1 MFLVQPFVNLVL
13 KIRIPPTK
21 EEIRRVL
28 IVQLVGLLPLVV
40 PSVKFVVL
48 ERMVLIVKIV
58 RLDNI
63 VQVTTRPRIPVKI
76 APLVLVKVV
85 KVKLHVCPAF
95 QARFKTFQV
104 NLPVTN
110 ALKILRVNKQ
120 IRPNVI
126 PVVMVKNL

>member
-1 MFLVQPFVNLVL
+1 
-13 KIRIPPTK
+13 
-21 EEIRRVL
+21 
-28 IVQLVGLLPLVV
+28 LVGLLPLVV

-95 QARFKTFQV
+95 RENFKTFQV